1 MSVSPDLPSA
11 SAMQPLPVEEFSI
24 VELRHGVLRRWRWL
38 LLAPI
43 VAAAVGALAAFAWP
57 KTWTATTT
65 FVPESAL
72 GTNTTSLL
80 GALGGISSLLGDAGG
95 GAAALSRLKEGPSTE
110 FFADVLTSQDVLTTT
125 LRAQFADPGNHGQKR
140 PLLELIDV
148 SGSTP
153 ERRFGNALRK
163 MKRKVEVTISRRS
176 AIINLKVTLSDPVLS
191 ATVANFM
198 LAQLNT
204 FNLER
209 RQRSSTEQRRFA
221 EVRLTTAKQ
230 ELDDAERI
238 RQRFLYS
245 NRNYYE
251 SPRLLATFE
260 ALDRAVRIKEGILV
274 GLTKTFEES
283 RVAEVRD
290 TPLLTVVDAATP
302 PDRPLQRPLLWG
314 GVAAGIGLLL
324 GFVCA
329 VFAAMS
335 TRRDPIRR
343 ARVIAADV
351 PVRADL

>member
-1 MSVSPDLPSA
+1 MTRDSVSLGVQP
-11 SAMQPLPVEEFSI
+11 PLPVEEFSI
-24 VELRHGVLRRWRWL
+24 VELRRGVLRRWRWL
-38 LLAPI
+38 ILAPI
-43 VAAAVGALAAFAWP
+43 AAAAVGALAAFAWP

-110 FFADVLTSQDVLTTT
+110 FFADVLTSQDLLTTT
-125 LRAQFADPGNHGQKR
+125 LRAQFVDPESPGQKR

-148 SGSTP
+148 NASTP

-163 MKRKVEVTISRRS
+163 MKRMVEVTISRRS
-176 AIINLKVTLSDPVLS
+176 AIISLKVTLSDPALS

-198 LAQLNT
+198 LLQLNK

-221 EVRLTTAKQ
+221 EVRLTTAQQ
-230 ELDDAERI
+230 ELDDAARA
-238 RQRFLYS
+238 RQNFLDS

-251 SPRLLATFE
+251 SPRLLASFD
-260 ALDRAVRIKEGILV
+260 ALDRNVRIKEGVLV

-314 GVAAGIGLLL
+314 GVAAGLGLLL
-324 GFVCA
+324 GLISA
-329 VFAAMS
+329 VFATMS
-335 TRRDPIRR
+335 TGHAPVSRS
-343 ARVIAADV
+343 RVIAADI
-351 PVRADL
+351 PVRAAS